1 MGREK
6 RELMMHASKCYAVVY
21 TKICSDLKKKKR
33 GSKLYGHFQTLYQGT
48 MKIAHW
54 NFCT

>member
-21 TKICSDLKKKKR
+21 TKICSDLKKKKEDLN
-33 GSKLYGHFQTLYQGT
+33 SMAIFKHCIKEQ
-48 MKIAHW
+48 
-54 NFCT
+54 

>member
-21 TKICSDLKKKKR
+21 TKICSDLKKEDLSSMAIFKHCIKE
-33 GSKLYGHFQTLYQGT
+33 Q
-48 MKIAHW
+48 
-54 NFCT
+54 